1 MAYVPDRP
9 VRVKITYPDGS
20 WAKVTV
26 PRVPEEDE
34 WAEGESVE
42 VLGEDASDV
51 YGQTLAP
58 EYSQPAEPK
67 AAAKSKKTAVS
78 GEEAP
83 K

>member
-1 MAYVPDRP
+1 MAFVPERP

-42 VLGEDASDV
+42 VLEDEPGYDV
-51 YGQTLAP
+51 YGGLVEP
-58 EYSQPAEPK
+58 EYGGTPTEKPTKK
-67 AAAKSKKTAVS
+67 AAAKS
-78 GEEAP
+78 EEAP

>member
-1 MAYVPDRP
+1 MAFVPDRP

-26 PRVPEEDE
+26 LRVPEEDE

-42 VLGEDASDV
+42 VLDEDAANV

-58 EYSQPAEPK
+58 EYSEPPK
-67 AAAKSKKTAVS
+67 AAAKPKKTAAS

>member
-1 MAYVPDRP
+1 MAFVPDRP

-34 WAEGESVE
+34 WAAGESIE
-42 VLGEDASDV
+42 VLEEGASDV
-51 YGQTLAP
+51 YGQTLPP
-58 EYSQPAEPK
+58 EYSEPPK
-67 AAAKSKKTAVS
+67 AAAKSKKTAAS